1 MLIWLV
7 QIQQVFAFGCNSSGQ
22 LGLGDFQ
29 DRRAPCEVPGLWAL
43 PVVSLSAGD
52 EHSTALTANGFLFAW
67 GGNDRGQLGLPKN
80 ADAAERV
87 WATPISLHVSEDSC
101 FLHGQLNVCGAHV
114 GAGGVSQEVL
124 CVWCPGAR
132 VPCTKGLSFCPTQAC
147 KQGREVIPLGVGW
160 RAWSDRGECGCAG
173 AADGERAAE
182 GAAEGEPALS
192 ERHAGHGHPLREG

>member
-1 MLIWLV
+1 MLTWLV
-7 QIQQVFAFGCNSSGQ
+7 RIQQVFAFGCNSSGQ

-87 WATPISLHVSEDSC
+87 WATPISLHVSEESC
-101 FLHGQLNVCGAHV
+101 SLHGQLNICGAHV

-124 CVWCPGAR
+124 YVWCPGAR
-132 VPCTKGLSFCPTQAC
+132 VPCTKG
-147 KQGREVIPLGVGW
+147 
-160 RAWSDRGECGCAG
+160 RASAPPRHVSKVERSSRWEL
-173 AADGERAAE
+173 DG
-182 GAAEGEPALS
+182 
-192 ERHAGHGHPLREG
+192 GHGVTGAVRLRRCSGRQVSGGGRGGRLTSAF